1 MNSFYFRRVMVIL
14 SVDLKVAGDEVGHKI
29 GNPTNADA
37 DGESKPVQSAQSA
50 QAASQQ
56 QSNIH

>member
-1 MNSFYFRRVMVIL
+1 MVIL

-37 DGESKPVQSAQSA
+37 DGESKPAQSVQSAQTT
-50 QAASQQ
+50 SQQ
-56 QSNIH
+56 QSNTH